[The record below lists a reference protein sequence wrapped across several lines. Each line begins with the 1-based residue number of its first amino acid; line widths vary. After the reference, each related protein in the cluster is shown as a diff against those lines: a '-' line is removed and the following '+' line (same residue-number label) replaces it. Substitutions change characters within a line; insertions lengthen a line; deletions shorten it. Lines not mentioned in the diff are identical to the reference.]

1 MKIFKHN
8 SYRRVTRWGS
18 VYNVYSS
25 YNVLV
30 TYDGNFVEV
39 VASALVKGRHCGV
52 CGNYD
57 GIAGNELRDK
67 HGQALGQATLAEA
80 WCS

>member
-1 MKIFKHN
+1 M
-8 SYRRVTRWGS
+8 TRWGS
-18 VYNVYSS
+18 VYNVYSG

-30 TYDGNFVEV
+30 TYDGNFVQV
-39 VASALVKGRHCGV
+39 VASPLVKGRHCGV

-57 GIAGNELRDK
+57 GIASNELRGK
-67 HGQALGQATLAEA
+67 HGQALGQSSLAEA